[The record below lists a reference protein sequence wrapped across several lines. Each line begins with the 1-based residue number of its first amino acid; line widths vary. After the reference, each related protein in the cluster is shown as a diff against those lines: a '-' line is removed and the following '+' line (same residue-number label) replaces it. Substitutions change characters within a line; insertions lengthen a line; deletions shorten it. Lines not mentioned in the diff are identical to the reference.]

1 MPDRHDGLL
10 EQVAALAADL
20 GPALAPV
27 GHLELLRSITAAARE
42 LFDAAA
48 CSLALLDE
56 AQETLTFHVAT
67 GAGAEEVVGQRVP
80 VDRGIAGWVVSS
92 GQPVAVA
99 DVARDPRF
107 AADVAAATG
116 YVPRS
121 VLAMPL
127 QTERAVLGVIELL
140 DQRADA
146 PAGRRDMELLGLFAQ
161 QAALAIEAS
170 RVFGG
175 LGQALF
181 QAVGLAAAD
190 RARDPDRGQERD
202 LVRALDDLAGRAPG
216 PAAELAELAGV
227 FAELGRAGPGER
239 TAATRLVRE
248 FLAYVRGGRSRP

>member
-1 MPDRHDGLL
+1 MPDRHEGLL
-10 EQVAALAADL
+10 GQVAALAADL

-107 AADVAAATG
+107 AADVAEATG

-127 QTERAVLGVIELL
+127 QTEREMLGVIELL
-140 DQRADA
+140 DQRADG
-146 PAGRRDMELLGLFAQ
+146 PAGRRDMELLGLFAR

-170 RVFGG
+170 RVFSA

-181 QAVGLAAAD
+181 QALGQAAGD
-190 RARDPDRGQERD
+190 GRDPD
-202 LVRALDDLAGRAPG
+202 LAAALDDLARRAPG
-216 PAAELAELAGV
+216 PDPDLADLAAA
-227 FAELGRAGPGER
+227 FAELGQAGEAERA
-239 TAATRLVRE
+239 AATRLVRE
-248 FLAYVRGGRSRP
+248 FLAYVRGPGRQP

>member
-1 MPDRHDGLL
+1 MPDRPERLL
-10 EQVAALAADL
+10 DQVAALAADL

-27 GHLELLRSITAAARE
+27 GQTELLRSITAAARE

-56 AQETLTFHVAT
+56 AQETLIFHVAS
-67 GAGAEEVVGQRVP
+67 GAGAREVVGQRVP

-107 AADVAAATG
+107 AADVAESTG

-127 QTERAVLGVIELL
+127 QTEREVLGVIELL

-146 PAGRRDMELLGLFAQ
+146 PAGRRDMELLGLFAG

-170 RVFGG
+170 RVFSDLGRA
-175 LGQALF
+175 LFRAVGQA
-181 QAVGLAAAD
+181 AAGDRDLAAALD
-190 RARDPDRGQERD
+190 ELARHG
-202 LVRALDDLAGRAPG
+202 PG
-216 PAAELAELAGV
+216 PAPELAELAAL
-227 FAELGRAGPGER
+227 FARLGQAGPAER
-239 TAATRLVRE
+239 AAATRLVRE
-248 FLAYVRGGRSRP
+248 FLAYVSGDGRRP

>member
-1 MPDRHDGLL
+1 MPDRPERLL

-27 GHLELLRSITAAARE
+27 GQTELLRSITAAARE

-56 AQETLTFHVAT
+56 AQETLTFHVAS
-67 GAGAEEVVGQRVP
+67 GAGAAEVIGQRVP

-107 AADVAAATG
+107 AAEVAAATG

-127 QTERAVLGVIELL
+127 QTEREMLGVIELL
-140 DQRADA
+140 DQRADS
-146 PAGRRDMELLGLFAQ
+146 PAGRRDMELLGLFAR

-170 RVFGG
+170 RVFTG

-181 QAVGLAAAD
+181 QAVGAAAAAD
-190 RARDPDRGQERD
+190 GDRE
-202 LVRALDDLAGRAPG
+202 LASALDDLARRAPG
-216 PAAELAELAGV
+216 PAADLAELAGF
-227 FAELGRAGPGER
+227 FARLGQAGPAER
-239 TAATRLVRE
+239 VAATRLVRE
-248 FLAYVRGGRSRP
+248 FLAYAVREGQLP

>member
-1 MPDRHDGLL
+1 MPDRPEPLL

-27 GHLELLRSITAAARE
+27 GQLELLRSITSAARE

-56 AQETLTFHVAT
+56 AQETLTFHVAS
-67 GAGAEEVVGQRVP
+67 GAGAEAVVGQRVP

-107 AADVAAATG
+107 AAEVAEATG

-127 QTERAVLGVIELL
+127 QTERELLGVIELL

-146 PAGRRDMELLGLFAQ
+146 PAGRRDMELLGLFAG
-161 QAALAIEAS
+161 QAALAIETS
-170 RVFGG
+170 RVFSS

-181 QAVGLAAAD
+181 QAVGAAAGGD
-190 RARDPDRGQERD
+190 RD
-202 LVRALDDLAGRAPG
+202 LASALDDLARRSPG
-216 PAAELAELAGV
+216 PTAELAELAGV
-227 FAELGRAGPGER
+227 FARLGQAGAAERA
-239 TAATRLVRE
+239 AATRLVRE
-248 FLAYVRGGRSRP
+248 FLAYAGGSGRPA

>member
-1 MPDRHDGLL
+1 MPDRPERLL

-27 GHLELLRSITAAARE
+27 GQLELLRSITAAARE

-56 AQETLTFHVAT
+56 AQETLTFHVAS

-99 DVARDPRF
+99 DVAADPRF
-107 AADVAAATG
+107 AAEVAEATG
-116 YVPRS
+116 YLPRS

-127 QTERAVLGVIELL
+127 QTERDVLGVIELL
-140 DQRADA
+140 DQRADS
-146 PAGRRDMELLGLFAQ
+146 PAGRRDMELLGLFAG

-170 RVFGG
+170 RVFSN

-181 QAVGLAAAD
+181 QALGMAAAGDRDLAASLD
-190 RARDPDRGQERD
+190 ELARRS
-202 LVRALDDLAGRAPG
+202 PG
-216 PAAELAELAGV
+216 PAGDLAELAGA
-227 FAELGRAGPGER
+227 FARLGQVGPAER

-248 FLAYVRGGRSRP
+248 FLAYAGGDGRPP

>member
-1 MPDRHDGLL
+1 MPDRPEPLL

-27 GHLELLRSITAAARE
+27 GQLELLRSITSAARE

-56 AQETLTFHVAT
+56 AQETLTFHVAS
-67 GAGAEEVVGQRVP
+67 GAGAEAVVGQRVP

-107 AADVAAATG
+107 AADVAETTG

-127 QTERAVLGVIELL
+127 QTERELLGVIELL

-146 PAGRRDMELLGLFAQ
+146 PAGRRDMELLGLFAG
-161 QAALAIEAS
+161 QAALAIETS
-170 RVFGG
+170 RVFSS

-181 QAVGLAAAD
+181 QAVGAAAGGD
-190 RARDPDRGQERD
+190 RD
-202 LVRALDDLAGRAPG
+202 LASALDDLARRSPG
-216 PAAELAELAGV
+216 PTAELAELAGV
-227 FAELGRAGPGER
+227 FARLGQAGAAERA
-239 TAATRLVRE
+239 AATRLVRE
-248 FLAYVRGGRSRP
+248 FLAYAGGSGRPA

>member
-1 MPDRHDGLL
+1 MPDRPERLL

-27 GHLELLRSITAAARE
+27 GQLELLRSITAAARE

-56 AQETLTFHVAT
+56 AQETLTFHVAS
-67 GAGAEEVVGQRVP
+67 GAGAQEVVGQRVP

-127 QTERAVLGVIELL
+127 QTEREVLGVIELL

-146 PAGRRDMELLGLFAQ
+146 PAGRRDMELLGLFAG

-170 RVFGG
+170 RVFSS

-181 QAVGLAAAD
+181 QAVGLAAAGD
-190 RARDPDRGQERD
+190 RD
-202 LVRALDDLAGRAPG
+202 LVWALDDLARHAPG

-227 FAELGRAGPGER
+227 FARLGQAGPAER
-239 TAATRLVRE
+239 AAATRLVRE
-248 FLAYVRGGRSRP
+248 FLAYATGDGRRP

>member
-1 MPDRHDGLL
+1 MPERPERLL

-27 GHLELLRSITAAARE
+27 GQLELLRSITAAARE

-56 AQETLTFHVAT
+56 AQETLTFHVAS

-80 VDRGIAGWVVSS
+80 IDRGIAGWVVSS

-99 DVARDPRF
+99 DVAADPRF
-107 AADVAAATG
+107 AAEVAEATG

-127 QTERAVLGVIELL
+127 QTEREVLGVIELL
-140 DQRADA
+140 DQRADS
-146 PAGRRDMELLGLFAQ
+146 PAGRRDMELLGLFAG
-161 QAALAIEAS
+161 QAALAIESS
-170 RVFGG
+170 RVFSS

-181 QAVGLAAAD
+181 RALGAAATGDRDLAASLDELARRSPLPTAD
-190 RARDPDRGQERD
+190 
-202 LVRALDDLAGRAPG
+202 
-216 PAAELAELAGV
+216 LAELAGA
-227 FAELGRAGPGER
+227 FARLGQVGAAER

-248 FLAYVRGGRSRP
+248 FLAYAGGDGRPR

>member
-1 MPDRHDGLL
+1 MPDRPERLL

-20 GPALAPV
+20 GPALVPV
-27 GHLELLRSITAAARE
+27 GQLELLRSITAAARE

-56 AQETLTFHVAT
+56 AQENLTFHVASGV
-67 GAGAEEVVGQRVP
+67 GAQEVVGQRVP

-107 AADVAAATG
+107 AADVASSTG
-116 YVPRS
+116 YLPRS

-127 QTERAVLGVIELL
+127 QTEREVLGVIELL

-146 PAGRRDMELLGLFAQ
+146 PAGRRDMELLGLFAD

-170 RVFGG
+170 RVFGN
-175 LGQALF
+175 LGRALF

-190 RARDPDRGQERD
+190 DRD
-202 LVRALDDLAGRAPG
+202 LASALDDLARRAPG
-216 PAAELAELAGV
+216 PDADLAELAGA
-227 FAELGRAGPGER
+227 FARLGQAGPAER
-239 TAATRLVRE
+239 AAATRLVRD
-248 FLAYVRGGRSRP
+248 FLAFVTGDGFPP

>member
-1 MPDRHDGLL
+1 MPDRPERLL

-27 GHLELLRSITAAARE
+27 GQLELLRSITAAARE

-56 AQETLTFHVAT
+56 AQETLTFHVAS
-67 GAGAEEVVGQRVP
+67 GAGAEAVVGRRVP

-99 DVARDPRF
+99 DVAADPRF
-107 AADVAAATG
+107 AADVAEATG

-127 QTERAVLGVIELL
+127 QTEREMLGVIELL
-140 DQRADA
+140 DQRADS
-146 PAGRRDMELLGLFAQ
+146 PAGRRDMELLGLFAG
-161 QAALAIEAS
+161 QAALAIETS
-170 RVFGG
+170 RVFSD
-175 LGQALF
+175 LGRALF
-181 QAVGLAAAD
+181 AAVGVAAGGD
-190 RARDPDRGQERD
+190 RD
-202 LVRALDDLAGRAPG
+202 LASALNELARRAPG
-216 PAAELAELAGV
+216 PAPDLAELAGV
-227 FAELGRAGPGER
+227 FARLGQAGAAER

-248 FLAYVRGGRSRP
+248 FLDYVAGDGRPR

>member
-1 MPDRHDGLL
+1 MPDPPDRLL
-10 EQVAALAADL
+10 ERVAALATDL

-27 GHLELLRSITAAARE
+27 GQDELLRSITSAARE

-56 AQETLTFHVAT
+56 AQETLTFHVAS
-67 GAGAEEVVGQRVP
+67 GAGADEVVGQRVP
-80 VDRGIAGWVVSS
+80 IDRGIAGWVVSS

-99 DVARDPRF
+99 DVTRDPRF
-107 AADVAAATG
+107 AAEVAEATG

-127 QTERAVLGVIELL
+127 ATEREMLGVIELL

-146 PAGRRDMELLGLFAQ
+146 PAGRRDMELLGLFAR

-170 RVFGG
+170 RVFSG

-181 QAVGLAAAD
+181 QAVALAAAGD
-190 RARDPDRGQERD
+190 RD
-202 LVRALDDLAGRAPG
+202 LASALDDLARRAPE
-216 PAAELAELAGV
+216 PAAELAELAGA
-227 FAELGRAGPGER
+227 FARLGQLGPAERA
-239 TAATRLVRE
+239 AATRLVRE
-248 FLAYVRGGRSRP
+248 FLVYAGGEGRRP

>member
-1 MPDRHDGLL
+1 MPDRPERLL

-27 GHLELLRSITAAARE
+27 GQTELLRSITAAARE

-48 CSLALLDE
+48 CSLALLDD
-56 AQETLTFHVAT
+56 AQETLTFHVAS
-67 GAGAEEVVGQRVP
+67 GAGAQEVVGQRVP

-99 DVARDPRF
+99 DAARDPRF
-107 AADVAAATG
+107 AAEVAEATG

-127 QTERAVLGVIELL
+127 QTERELLGVIELL
-140 DQRADA
+140 DQRADT
-146 PAGRRDMELLGLFAQ
+146 PAGRRDMELLGLFAR

-170 RVFGG
+170 RVFSS

-181 QAVGLAAAD
+181 RAVAEAAAGWDRELAAALED
-190 RARDPDRGQERD
+190 QAR
-202 LVRALDDLAGRAPG
+202 RAPG
-216 PAAELAELAGV
+216 PDPGLADLAAA
-227 FAELGRAGPGER
+227 FAELGRAGPAER
-239 TAATRLVRE
+239 AAATRLVRE
-248 FLAYVRGGRSRP
+248 FLAYARGRGRLP

>member
-1 MPDRHDGLL
+1 MPDRPERLL

-27 GHLELLRSITAAARE
+27 GQTELLRSITAAARE

-56 AQETLTFHVAT
+56 AQETLTFHVAS
-67 GAGAEEVVGQRVP
+67 GAGAQAVVGQRVP

-107 AADVAAATG
+107 AADVAEATG

-127 QTERAVLGVIELL
+127 QTEREMLGVIELL
-140 DQRADA
+140 DQRADS
-146 PAGRRDMELLGLFAQ
+146 PAGRRDMDLLGLFAD
-161 QAALAIEAS
+161 QASLAIEAS
-170 RVFGG
+170 RVFTS

-181 QAVGLAAAD
+181 QALGLAAGGD
-190 RARDPDRGQERD
+190 RD
-202 LVRALDDLAGRAPG
+202 LAWALDDLARHAPG
-216 PAAELAELAGV
+216 PDAGLAELAGV
-227 FAELGRAGPGER
+227 FARLGQAGAAERA
-239 TAATRLVRE
+239 AATRLVRE
-248 FLAYVRGGRSRP
+248 FLAYAGRNGRLP

>member
-1 MPDRHDGLL
+1 MPDRSDRLL

-27 GHLELLRSITAAARE
+27 GQLELLHSITAAARE

-48 CSLALLDE
+48 CSLALLDD
-56 AQETLTFHVAT
+56 AQETLTFHVAS
-67 GAGAEEVVGQRVP
+67 GAGAEAVVGQRVP

-99 DVARDPRF
+99 DVAADPRF
-107 AADVAAATG
+107 AADVAEATG

-127 QTERAVLGVIELL
+127 QTEREVLGVIELL
-140 DQRADA
+140 DQRADS
-146 PAGRRDMELLGLFAQ
+146 PAGRRDMELLGLFAG
-161 QAALAIEAS
+161 QAALAIESS
-170 RVFGG
+170 RVFSG

-181 QAVGLAAAD
+181 RALGMATTGDRDLAASLD
-190 RARDPDRGQERD
+190 ELARRS
-202 LVRALDDLAGRAPG
+202 PG
-216 PAAELAELAGV
+216 PTADLAELAAA
-227 FAELGRAGPGER
+227 FARLGQVGAAER

-248 FLAYVRGGRSRP
+248 FLAYAGGDGRPR

>member
-1 MPDRHDGLL
+1 MPDRPERLL

-27 GHLELLRSITAAARE
+27 GQLELLRSITAAARE

-56 AQETLTFHVAT
+56 AQETLTFHVAS
-67 GAGAEEVVGQRVP
+67 GAGAQEVVGQRVP

-107 AADVAAATG
+107 AADVAETTG

-127 QTERAVLGVIELL
+127 QTEREMLGVIELL
-140 DQRADA
+140 DQRADS
-146 PAGRRDMELLGLFAQ
+146 PVGRRDMELLGLFAS
-161 QAALAIEAS
+161 QAALAIEGA
-170 RVFGG
+170 RVFSS

-181 QAVGLAAAD
+181 QAVGQAAAGD
-190 RARDPDRGQERD
+190 QD
-202 LVRALDDLAGRAPG
+202 LASALDDQARRASG
-216 PAAELAELAGV
+216 PAAELAELAGS
-227 FAELGRAGPGER
+227 FARLGQAGPAER
-239 TAATRLVRE
+239 AAATRLVRE
-248 FLAYVRGGRSRP
+248 FLAYATGSRRLQ

>member
-1 MPDRHDGLL
+1 MPERPERLL

-27 GHLELLRSITAAARE
+27 GQLELLRSITAAARE

-56 AQETLTFHVAT
+56 AQETLTFHVAS

-99 DVARDPRF
+99 DVTRDPRF
-107 AADVAAATG
+107 AAEVAEATG

-127 QTERAVLGVIELL
+127 QTEREVLGVIELL
-140 DQRADA
+140 DQRADS
-146 PAGRRDMELLGLFAQ
+146 PAGRRDMELLGLFAN

-170 RVFGG
+170 RVFSS

-181 QAVGLAAAD
+181 QALGVAATGDRDLAASLD
-190 RARDPDRGQERD
+190 ELAR
-202 LVRALDDLAGRAPG
+202 RAPG
-216 PAAELAELAGV
+216 PTADLAELAGA
-227 FAELGRAGPGER
+227 FARLGQAGAAER

-248 FLAYVRGGRSRP
+248 FLAYAGGDGRPP

>member
-1 MPDRHDGLL
+1 MPDRPEPLL

-27 GHLELLRSITAAARE
+27 GQLELLRSITAAARE

-56 AQETLTFHVAT
+56 AQETLTFHVAS
-67 GAGAEEVVGQRVP
+67 GAGAQEVVGQRVP

-99 DVARDPRF
+99 DVAADPRF
-107 AADVAAATG
+107 AADVAESTG

-127 QTERAVLGVIELL
+127 QTEREVLGVIELL
-140 DQRADA
+140 DQRADS
-146 PAGRRDMELLGLFAQ
+146 PAGRRDMELLGLFAS
-161 QAALAIEAS
+161 QAALAIETS
-170 RVFGG
+170 RVFSG

-181 QAVGLAAAD
+181 AAVGVAATGD
-190 RARDPDRGQERD
+190 RD
-202 LVRALDDLAGRAPG
+202 LASALDEVAHRAPG
-216 PAAELAELAGV
+216 PTADLAELASA
-227 FAELGRAGPGER
+227 FARLGQAGPAER
-239 TAATRLVRE
+239 AAATRLVRE
-248 FLAYVRGGRSRP
+248 FLAYAAGDGRPR

>member
-1 MPDRHDGLL
+1 MPDRPERLL

-27 GHLELLRSITAAARE
+27 GQLELLRSITAAARE
-42 LFDAAA
+42 LFAAAA

-56 AQETLTFHVAT
+56 AGETLPFRVAL

-99 DVARDPRF
+99 DVAADPRF
-107 AADVAAATG
+107 AAEVAEATG

-127 QTERAVLGVIELL
+127 QTEREVLGVIELL
-140 DQRADA
+140 DQRTDS
-146 PAGRRDMELLGLFAQ
+146 PAGRRDMELLGLFAG
-161 QAALAIEAS
+161 QAALAIETS
-170 RVFGG
+170 RVFSS

-181 QAVGLAAAD
+181 QALGMAAAGD
-190 RARDPDRGQERD
+190 RD
-202 LVRALDDLAGRAPG
+202 LTASLDELARRAPG
-216 PAAELAELAGV
+216 PTADLAELASA
-227 FAELGRAGPGER
+227 FARLGQAGPAER

-248 FLAYVRGGRSRP
+248 FLAYAGGDGRRP

>member
-1 MPDRHDGLL
+1 MPERPERLL

-27 GHLELLRSITAAARE
+27 GQLELLRSITAAARE

-56 AQETLTFHVAT
+56 AQETLTFHVAS
-67 GAGAEEVVGQRVP
+67 GAGAQEVVGQRVP

-107 AADVAAATG
+107 AAEVAEATG
-116 YVPRS
+116 YMPRS

-127 QTERAVLGVIELL
+127 QTEREVLGVIELL

-170 RVFGG
+170 RVFTS

-181 QAVGLAAAD
+181 QAVGLAAEGD
-190 RARDPDRGQERD
+190 RD
-202 LVRALDDLAGRAPG
+202 LTWALDDLARRAPG
-216 PAAELAELAGV
+216 PTAELAELAGA
-227 FAELGRAGPGER
+227 FARLGQAGPAER
-239 TAATRLVRE
+239 AAATRLVRE
-248 FLAYVRGGRSRP
+248 FLAYATGNGRQP

>member
-1 MPDRHDGLL
+1 MPDRPERLL

-27 GHLELLRSITAAARE
+27 GHLELLRSITAAARS

-56 AQETLTFHVAT
+56 AQETLIFYVAS
-67 GAGAEEVVGQRVP
+67 GAGAQEVVGQRVP

-92 GQPVAVA
+92 GQPVAVS
-99 DVARDPRF
+99 DVTRDPRF
-107 AADVAAATG
+107 AADVATSTG

-127 QTERAVLGVIELL
+127 QTEREVLGVIELL

-146 PAGRRDMELLGLFAQ
+146 PAARRDMELLGLFAQ

-170 RVFGG
+170 RVFTS

-181 QAVGLAAAD
+181 QAVGLAAGD
-190 RARDPDRGQERD
+190 HD
-202 LVRALDDLAGRAPG
+202 LVRALDDLSRRAPG
-216 PAAELAELAGV
+216 PTTELAELAAA
-227 FAELGRAGPGER
+227 FAELGQAGPAER
-239 TAATRLVRE
+239 AAATRLVRE
-248 FLAYVRGGRSRP
+248 FLAYASRNGPRP

>member
-1 MPDRHDGLL
+1 MPDRPERLL

-27 GHLELLRSITAAARE
+27 GQLELLRSITAAARE

-56 AQETLTFHVAT
+56 TQETLVFHVAS

-107 AADVAAATG
+107 AAEVAEATG

-127 QTERAVLGVIELL
+127 ATERDMLGVIELL
-140 DQRADA
+140 DQRADS
-146 PAGRRDMELLGLFAQ
+146 PAGRRDMELLGLFAR

-170 RVFGG
+170 RVFSS

-181 QAVGLAAAD
+181 QAVGVAAAGD
-190 RARDPDRGQERD
+190 QE
-202 LVRALDDLAGRAPG
+202 LIWALDDLARRAPG
-216 PAAELAELAGV
+216 PAADLAELAAV
-227 FAELGRAGPGER
+227 FARLGQAGPAER
-239 TAATRLVRE
+239 AAATRLVRE
-248 FLAYVRGGRSRP
+248 FLAYASGNGWRP